1 MSKKPKCNK
10 CKSKDVYLKS
20 IFYFNARKSAWQR
33 EGFSDEYHCAS
44 CGNECVDMKR
54 KFLIAKVKV

>member
-1 MSKKPKCNK
+1 MSKKPKCDE

-20 IFYFNARKSAWQR
+20 IFYFNAKKSRWQR
-33 EGFSDEYHCAS
+33 ESFSDEYHCGD
-44 CGNECVDMKR
+44 CGNELVQMKR